1 MEQELPVSAQTGV
14 VMLARQSVDVL
25 EKQVSNSLPGQP
37 RFPGTATV
45 AGRPACGREAGELPL
60 LSVVVPVHN
69 EEEAICRFDAR
80 LHAVLATMPTRAEV
94 IYVNDGSTDRSLAR
108 LSELQSQSAD
118 IAVLDLSRNFGKE
131 IALAAGL
138 DHARGDAVVIIDA
151 DLQDPPELIQTLF
164 AKWQEGFDNVY
175 AQRESRAGDSW
186 VKRATAHAF
195 YRVLNRMSSRP
206 VPVDT
211 GDFRL
216 LSRRAVDALCQ
227 LRERSRF
234 MKGLYGWVGFNQVA
248 VAYHRSP
255 RISGNSS
262 FNYWKLW
269 NFSLDGITSFTTVPL
284 RLISYLGLMIAAF
297 SALYGV
303 YIMIKTLLLGN
314 SVAGYPSLIVIVLVL
329 GGVQLLSLGIIGEY
343 LGRLFDEAK
352 ARPLYFV
359 RDFSPRRSEADILV
373 PTGGTLGYAGTGH
386 NSSVRR
392 Q

>member
-1 MEQELPVSAQTGV
+1 M
-14 VMLARQSVDVL
+14 
-25 EKQVSNSLPGQP
+25 
-37 RFPGTATV
+37 
-45 AGRPACGREAGELPL
+45 
-60 LSVVVPVHN
+60 
-69 EEEAICRFDAR
+69 
-80 LHAVLATMPTRAEV
+80 
-94 IYVNDGSTDRSLAR
+94 
-108 LSELQSQSAD
+108 
-118 IAVLDLSRNFGKE
+118 
-131 IALAAGL
+131 
-138 DHARGDAVVIIDA
+138 
-151 DLQDPPELIQTLF
+151 
-164 AKWQEGFDNVY
+164 
-175 AQRESRAGDSW
+175 
-186 VKRATAHAF
+186 KRATAHAF

-248 VAYHRSP
+248 VASHRSP

-269 NFSLDGITSFTTVPL
+269 NFSLDEITSFTTVPL

-297 SALYGV
+297 SALSGV

>member
-1 MEQELPVSAQTGV
+1 MGQEFSVSVQTGV
-14 VMLARQSVDVL
+14 VMLARQSMDVI
-25 EKQVSNSLPGQP
+25 EKQILGPPEQSRSPVTERVSDCRGS
-37 RFPGTATV
+37 A
-45 AGRPACGREAGELPL
+45 REAGELPL

-69 EEEAICRFDAR
+69 EEEAICRFDDR
-80 LHAVLATMPTRAEV
+80 LHAVLAAMPTCAEI

-108 LSELQSQSAD
+108 LFELQRQSAD

-164 AKWQEGFDNVY
+164 AKWLEGFDNVY

-248 VAYHRSP
+248 VSYDRSP
-255 RISGNSS
+255 RISGKSS

-297 SALYGV
+297 SGLYGV
-303 YIMIKTLLLGN
+303 CVMIKTLLLGN
-314 SVAGYPSLIVIVLVL
+314 PVAGYPSLIVMVLLL

-352 ARPLYFV
+352 ARPLYFI
-359 RDFSPRRSEADILV
+359 RDFLPRRSEVDISV
-373 PTGGTLGYAGTGH
+373 RPGGALGHAGTGLD
-386 NSSVRR
+386 SPVRR
-392 Q
+392 R